1 MYPTWFDRH
10 WCYIGLAGAVV
21 LLLIAFGTNV
31 FRERLDVSRWRD
43 PVWLSWL
50 MVPVYFIHQ
59 FEEYGF
65 DATGRSY
72 GFPQSTC
79 EMFGYSLANCPIPAS
94 FFPFVN
100 IPGLWIGAPIAAL
113 LARRNH
119 AVGLGYLGVLSINSL
134 VHLGPVIGGKD
145 YNPGLLTAMI
155 LFVPLSGW
163 IIHTCFGPQ
172 GLRYQTLA
180 AILLA
185 GVLLHVVLIG
195 SIQLVIHGALNPSLA
210 NAIQVINP
218 LWLFVLPW
226 ATNRK
231 WPPVQQE
238 SHQQIVD
245 GVES

>member
-1 MYPTWFDRH
+1 MNPTWFDRH
-10 WCYIGLAGAVV
+10 WCYIGLAAAVA
-21 LLLIAFGTNV
+21 LLLIAFCTNT
-31 FRERLDVSRWRD
+31 FRQRLDISRWRD

-65 DATGRSY
+65 DATGRTY
-72 GFPQSTC
+72 GFPQAMC
-79 EMFGYSLANCPIPAS
+79 AMFGYSLANCPIPAS

-100 IPGLWIGAPIAAL
+100 IPAMWIGAPIAAL

-119 AVGLGYLGVLSINSL
+119 AVGLGYLGVLAVNAV
-134 VHLGPVIGGKD
+134 VHLAPVVAGQG
-145 YNPGLLTAMI
+145 YGPGLLTAMI
-155 LFVPLSGW
+155 LFVPLSAW
-163 IIHTCFGPQ
+163 IIHSCFGSQ

-195 SIQLVIHGALNPSLA
+195 SIQLVIHGALNTSLA
-210 NAIQVINP
+210 NAIQAVNP

-226 ATNRK
+226 LANTK
-231 WPPVQQE
+231 WPPVKQD
-238 SHQQIVD
+238 SHQQIVEGID
-245 GVES
+245 N